1 MINVLT
7 FILGG
12 VFVYFT
18 LDISQQNLHQIWQTA
33 YEKGYDDGG
42 AVSRA
47 EFYWSEERL
56 RAECMLLHF
65 DEDEEKRKR
74 RFQ

>member
-12 VFVYFT
+12 VLVYFT

-65 DEDEEKRKR
+65 DEDEEKRKT

>member
-1 MINVLT
+1 MKY
-7 FILGG
+7 ILCILFGG
-12 VFVYFT
+12 TFVYFT
-18 LDISQQNLHQIWQTA
+18 LDVSKQQLHQVWQTA

-65 DEDEEKRKR
+65 NDDEKRKGR
-74 RFQ
+74 

>member
-47 EFYWSEERL
+47 EFYWS
-56 RAECMLLHF
+56 
-65 DEDEEKRKR
+65 
-74 RFQ
+74 

>member
-1 MINVLT
+1 MKY
-7 FILGG
+7 ILCILFGG
-12 VFVYFT
+12 AFVYFT
-18 LDISQQNLHQIWQTA
+18 LDVSKQQLHQVWQTA

-65 DEDEEKRKR
+65 NDDEKRKGR
-74 RFQ
+74 